1 MKKIYVIVDVCSG
14 EDYSID
20 DPTVLFVGENEEEA
34 LKFFNNEITA
44 WEEDLE
50 DFESDCEDT
59 EDYKIYECTDFEDDS
74 HRVMKLVC
82 KEVK

>member
-14 EDYSID
+14 EDYSTD
-20 DPTVLFVGENEEEA
+20 DPNVLFVGENKEEA
-34 LKFFNNEITA
+34 LAFFQDEIDN
-44 WEEDLE
+44 WEDCLE

-74 HRVMKLVC
+74 HRVMKLYT